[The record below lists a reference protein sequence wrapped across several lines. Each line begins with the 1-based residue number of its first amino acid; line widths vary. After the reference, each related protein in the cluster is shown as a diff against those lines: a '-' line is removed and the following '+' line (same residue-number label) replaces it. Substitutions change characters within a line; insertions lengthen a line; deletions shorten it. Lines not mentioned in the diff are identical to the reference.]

1 MNEDNKENNKMMS
14 GDERISHRNTLW
26 FIYRA
31 LAEEEIKYELG
42 TIKKKE
48 I

>member
-1 MNEDNKENNKMMS
+1 MDEDNKEKNKIIS
-14 GDERISHRNTLW
+14 GDERISHRNILW
-26 FIYRA
+26 FVYRA

-48 I
+48 M

>member
-1 MNEDNKENNKMMS
+1 MNEDNKEKNNMMC

-31 LAEEEIKYELG
+31 LAGEEMEYELG
-42 TIKKKE
+42 TVKKKE

>member
-31 LAEEEIKYELG
+31 LAEEEGDYELG
-42 TIKKKE
+42 IIKKKD